1 MNDLS
6 DTHDLRTAVP
16 VFIRD
21 FADREIEKR
30 QSSLSTSV
38 ALQSGLPLRFLG
50 RVPAPTDRPTA
61 LQVTVKRLFDII
73 ASGAALFALMP
84 LMVIVAVLI
93 KLTSP
98 GGVLFY
104 QEREG
109 LHGRPFRALKFRSMR
124 VDACDPTGVAQTVQ
138 GDPRVTA
145 IGRFIRRTSIDE
157 LPQLFNVLRGEMSL
171 VGPRP
176 HVPGM
181 RAAGML
187 YRELVPYYDY
197 RLQVLPGLT
206 GWSQAN
212 GLRGSTGKADVARAR
227 VDHDIAY
234 IQNYSFWL
242 DLKIIHKTIVHEFVG
257 GSGN

>member
-6 DTHDLRTAVP
+6 DTHDIPAAVSVFTA
-16 VFIRD
+16 D
-21 FADREIEKR
+21 FADRKLER
-30 QSSLSTSV
+30 RVSSLSTSIV
-38 ALQSGLPLRFLG
+38 SQSGLPLRFLG
-50 RVPAPTDRPTA
+50 SAPTPAVRPTA
-61 LQVTVKRLFDII
+61 LQTAVKRVFDIV
-73 ASGAALFALMP
+73 ASSAALLALLP
-84 LMVIVAVLI
+84 LLVIVAVLI
-93 KLTSP
+93 KLASP
-98 GGVLFY
+98 GGVLFC

-109 LHGRPFRALKFRSMR
+109 LRGRTFKALKFRSMR
-124 VDACDPTGVAQTVQ
+124 VDACDPSGVAQTVL

-157 LPQLFNVLRGEMSL
+157 LPQLINVLRGEMSL

-212 GLRGSTGKADVARAR
+212 GLRGSTTEADVARAR

-242 DLKIIHKTIVHEFVG
+242 DLKIIHKTIVREFM
-257 GSGN
+257 SGTGN